1 MKINLISRKLIKPTT
16 QTPQHLNQY
25 SISFTDEFCPPM
37 NVRILLFYTSASKRI
52 CRLQKSLSE
61 ILPRFYPLAGRYTK
75 NDHVVDCND
84 EGAEFIEAEATDVES
99 MDLIRAMEC
108 DQLNHFFSRQFHQ
121 MDESAA
127 CPLLSVQATHFKCGG
142 LAVGISVT
150 HRIFD
155 GSSLETFVQ
164 AWSDHSAAGGT
175 AITPSFDSP
184 SLLPRGDL
192 DCTPTTDKSEM
203 RNISICAKRFLFTAA
218 AITRL
223 RYKLGREESDP
234 YVSRVRAVC
243 ALIAKALINLDR
255 ARHGRSRPCL
265 VVQAF
270 NVRKRTVPP
279 LRKDA
284 CGNFAVQ
291 SVTRSMSA
299 AEAERMSVGGLVGVL
314 GEAIEKTTSDCSR
327 ILCAGAG
334 GLNEMVMEPTVN
346 AVVKSWSGE
355 ANVIWFS
362 DWSKFEYSKTDFGWG
377 KAEWASIGPVAVE
390 NTAVLTETGEDGEI
404 EAWVHLKSNHMGWF
418 EEDEGIRL
426 FTKLM

>member
-25 SISFTDEFCPPM
+25 SISFTDEFSPPM

-52 CRLQKSLSE
+52 RRLEESLGE
-61 ILPRFYPLAGRYTK
+61 ILPRFYPLAGRYIKT
-75 NDHVVDCND
+75 DHVVDCSD

-99 MDLIRAMEC
+99 MDLIRAMEP
-108 DQLNHFFSRQFHQ
+108 DQLNHLFSRQFYQ
-121 MDESAA
+121 LDESAA
-127 CPLLSVQATHFKCGG
+127 CPLLSVQATRFKCGG
-142 LAVGISVT
+142 LAVGIGIA

-164 AWSDHSAAGGT
+164 AWSDHSAAGET

-203 RNISICAKRFLFTAA
+203 KNISICTKRFLFTAE

-223 RYKLGREESDP
+223 RYELRREESDP
-234 YVSRVRAVC
+234 YITRVRAAC
-243 ALIAKALINLDR
+243 ALIAKALIDLDR
-255 ARHGRSRPCL
+255 ARHGQSRPCL

-279 LRKDA
+279 LQKDA

-314 GEAIEKTTSDCSR
+314 GEAIDKTTSDCSR
-327 ILCAGAG
+327 ILSAGAG
-334 GLNEMVMEPTVN
+334 GLNEIVVVPAMN
-346 AVVKSWSGE
+346 ALAKSLSDE
-355 ANVIWFS
+355 ENVIWCS
-362 DWSKFEYSKTDFGWG
+362 DWSKFEFSKTDFGWG
-377 KAEWASIGPVAVE
+377 KPVWATIGAVAVE
-390 NTAVLTETGEDGEI
+390 NMVVLTETGGDGEI
-404 EAWVHLKSNHMGWF
+404 EAWVHLKSNEMSLF
-418 EEDEGIRL
+418 LDNEGIKM